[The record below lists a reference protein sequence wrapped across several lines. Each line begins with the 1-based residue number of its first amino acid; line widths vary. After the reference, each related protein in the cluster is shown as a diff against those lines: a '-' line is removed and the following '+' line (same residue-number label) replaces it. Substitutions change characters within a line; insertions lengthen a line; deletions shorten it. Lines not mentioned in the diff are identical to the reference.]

1 MFLKKTVVMVSAS
14 GGSEKAVLSANYK
27 NGETCGKVKLYNIK
41 QNDGIYV
48 LSFVNDGKVTKC
60 GLTGCGEGEFEF
72 STEQEID
79 LANSV
84 CAVVNIKD
92 AKPTPL
98 VVGNCKNE
106 APNASEL
113 AFAKSIGQMNEKKNL
128 SSKDVQ
134 EILDENEIDFDE
146 SEKREIERAIDE
158 EMDKCDCEQ
167 KNCAG
172 CRYREAFYA
181 DEKQE
186 EEPIE
191 VKSTYYSEVSDQ
203 LKHLFDTCEKE
214 SALEEIIPNS
224 KWVKVDYSSDGNYYV
239 VGLIYEDETLKFVCF
254 GVPGY
259 YASES
264 PKELEGLC
272 KWVPV
277 DSSKPFEFG
286 YWITYQDAKTGEN
299 VEVEIV

>member
-1 MFLKKTVVMVSAS
+1 MFLKKTVVMISCE

-27 NGETCGKVKLYNIK
+27 NGTTSGKVKLYNTK

-48 LSFVNDGKVTKC
+48 LSFYNNGQVIKC
-60 GLTGCGEGEFEF
+60 GLNPSGANEF
-72 STEQEID
+72 SFSSEQEID
-79 LANSV
+79 LKNSV
-84 CAVVNIKD
+84 CAVVFVKD
-92 AKPTPL
+92 AKPTPI
-98 VVGNCKNE
+98 VVGSCKNE
-106 APNASEL
+106 APSAL
-113 AFAKSIGQMNEKKNL
+113 DHAFAKSIAQMDEKKDL
-128 SSKDVQ
+128 KAKDVQ
-134 EILDENEIDFDE
+134 EILDENEIDFEE
-146 SEKREIERAIDE
+146 SEKQEIEAAIDE
-158 EMDKCDCEQ
+158 EMKKCDCEQ

-181 DEKQE
+181 EEKE
-186 EEPIE
+186 EQPIE
-191 VKSTYYSEVSDQ
+191 VKTTYYSEVSDQ
-203 LKHLFDTCEKE
+203 LKNLFDTCEKE
-214 SALEEIIPNS
+214 TVLEEIIPNS
-224 KWVKVDYSSDGNYYV
+224 KWVKVDYANDGNYYV
-239 VGLIYEDETLKFVCF
+239 VGLIYEDDTLKFVCF

>member
-14 GGSEKAVLSANYK
+14 GGSEKAVLWATHK
-27 NGETCGKVKLYNIK
+27 NGTTRGKVKLYNIK

-48 LSFVNDGKVTKC
+48 LSFVCDGKVTKC
-60 GLTGCGEGEFEF
+60 GLTGSGAGEFEF

-79 LANSV
+79 LDGSV
-84 CAVVNIKD
+84 CAVVCVKD

-98 VVGNCKNE
+98 VVGNCKNQ
-106 APNASEL
+106 APTAREL
-113 AFAKSIGQMNEKKNL
+113 AFAESIGQIDQKKDL

-134 EILDENEIDFDE
+134 EILDENQIDFDE
-146 SEKREIERAIDE
+146 SEKQEIERAIDE
-158 EMDKCDCEQ
+158 ELDKCDCDK

-181 DEKQE
+181 DEKQDD
-186 EEPIE
+186 EPQT

-224 KWVKVDYSSDGNYYV
+224 KWVKVDYAKDGNYYV

-272 KWVPV
+272 KWVPT